1 MTFFTEAEQIILK
14 CLWKQKLP
22 WIDKTTLRKNNK
34 TSGMTVP
41 DFKLYNSYS
50 HQNSMMLV
58 QMRHEY
64 QWNRIQCPEMNPH
77 LHGQLIYNTGG
88 KNIQ

>member
-1 MTFFTEAEQIILK
+1 M
-14 CLWKQKLP
+14 KQKLP

-34 TSGMTVP
+34 TGGMTVP

-50 HQNSMMLV
+50 HQNSMILV
-58 QMRHEY
+58 QNRHTN
-64 QWNRIQCPEMNPH
+64 QWNRIQCPEMNPY
-77 LHGQLIYNTGG
+77 LYGQLIYNIGG